1 MSVDLS
7 RTASNETSSSSLSQL
22 INHDYPDSDGDSS
35 SAPYVVSKHRSNA
48 LAGPSTSATH
58 HHRRASSVVSLSS
71 SSLTD
76 PDDLEIVTSSFADT
90 SARAKGNASNTSLA
104 PSTEPESEEEEEDD
118 EDDGLIEVNQDG
130 TEKPL
135 ARIKKLLNNPPNEP
149 KHSWETAVSPMRCFV
164 SRQTTFLTAYYIPKP
179 VNLPTTYRPSCT
191 TDYREIVRLC
201 IHRTFHEHTERFSLC
216 TSNDLRIRIGAGG
229 RRRTYNAR

>member
-1 MSVDLS
+1 MSVDLA

-48 LAGPSTSATH
+48 VAGSSKSATTGQAH

-76 PDDLEIVTSSFADT
+76 PDDLETVTSSFADT
-90 SARAKGNASNTSLA
+90 SARAKDNASNTSLA

-149 KHSWETAVSPMRCFV
+149 KHSWETAVS
-164 SRQTTFLTAYYIPKP
+164 
-179 VNLPTTYRPSCT
+179 
-191 TDYREIVRLC
+191 RL
-201 IHRTFHEHTERFSLC
+201 
-216 TSNDLRIRIGAGG
+216 
-229 RRRTYNAR
+229 Y